1 MLVNKPRLKAVYNE
15 IDGKTLVDVGC
26 DHGKI
31 SVQALIDKKVSRV
44 IATDISQKSLN
55 KAIELSKKYNIENIE
70 FKCGNGLDVIKDNEA
85 DTVLIAG
92 MGGMEIIDI
101 LKRKP
106 KGIKKIILC
115 PHSNTIELRE
125 FLVSNNFKI
134 SKDYIVKE
142 DKIFYSIIVANVDE
156 KSVYKEKE
164 LLLGQDNKN
173 NADYIEYLNY
183 LSCKYEKLLKEK
195 LDEKSNKKYTEYLG
209 IIKKEIDES
218 K

>member
-31 SVQALIDKKVSRV
+31 SVQALIDKKVNRV

-70 FKCGNGLDVIKDNEA
+70 FRCGNGLDVIKDNEV

-106 KGIKKIILC
+106 KGLKKIILC

-125 FLVSNNFKI
+125 FLVLNNFKI

-142 DKIFYSIIVANVDE
+142 EKIFYSILVAKVDE
-156 KSVYKEKE
+156 KSVYSSKEF
-164 LLLGQDNKN
+164 LLGQDDKKST
-173 NADYIEYLNY
+173 DYTEYLNY
-183 LSCKYEKLLKEK
+183 LSCKYKKILMEK
-195 LDEKSNKKYTEYLG
+195 LDEKSYKKYTEYLG
-209 IIKKEIDES
+209 IIRKEIDES